1 MGRRPCC
8 KDCIFM
14 TSRPGLVTT
23 KLVCT
28 APGRSGRRV
37 REGDPACPEFKRPF
51 ATPGLGLVAALKRGL
66 SAEKSASAPAARS
79 RAAHATRPA
88 DARPSDA
95 RPASGS
101 YADGDLDLEALEARA
116 EAAEARAAAA
126 EARAAAAEARAR
138 RARPRRRE
146 D

>member
-1 MGRRPCC
+1 
-8 KDCIFM
+8 M

-66 SAEKSASAPAARS
+66 SAEKSAPAPAARS
-79 RAAHATRPA
+79 RAAH
-88 DARPSDA
+88 DA
-95 RPASGS
+95 RPASDS
-101 YADGDLDLEALEARA
+101 YADADLDLEAL
-116 EAAEARAAAA
+116 EARAAAA
-126 EARAAAAEARAR
+126 EARAAALEARAAAAEARAR
-138 RARPRRRE
+138 HARPRPRE

>member
-1 MGRRPCC
+1 MARRPCC

-66 SAEKSASAPAARS
+66 SAEK
-79 RAAHATRPA
+79 
-88 DARPSDA
+88 DQVQ
-95 RPASGS
+95 
-101 YADGDLDLEALEARA
+101 AL
-116 EAAEARAAAA
+116 
-126 EARAAAAEARAR
+126 R
-138 RARPRRRE
+138 RQRGL
-146 D
+146 

>member
-1 MGRRPCC
+1 MARRPCC

-66 SAEKSASAPAARS
+66 SAEKSTPAPAARS
-79 RAAHATRPA
+79 RAAYDARPA
-88 DARPSDA
+88 DARDA
-95 RPASGS
+95 RPVPN
-101 YADGDLDLEALEARA
+101 ADRDLDLEAL
-116 EAAEARAAAA
+116 EARAAAA
-126 EARAAAAEARAR
+126 EARAAALEARAAAAEARAR
-138 RARPRRRE
+138 HARPRPRE

>member
-1 MGRRPCC
+1 MARRPCC

-37 REGDPACPEFKRPF
+37 REGDPACSEFKRPF

-66 SAEKSASAPAARS
+66 SAEKSTPAPAARS
-79 RAAHATRPA
+79 RAAHDARPA
-88 DARPSDA
+88 DAC
-95 RPASGS
+95 PASDS

-116 EAAEARAAAA
+116 AAAEARAAAA